1 MTISTLL
8 RATGSEAAATGGL
21 DLNLLLNVGLFGLL
35 AIVIIFM
42 FRNSRKR
49 RRDQEELQTKM
60 VPGAEV
66 MTQTGIFGT
75 LISID
80 DDTNQAIIETTPG
93 TKLRV
98 HRQVLSRVVEPD
110 EAVPT
115 DDSSTPPARRVQLNE
130 DNATPA
136 GDPQYGER
144 VDETKPKRAPRKKPT
159 E

>member
-1 MTISTLL
+1 MIATLAL
-8 RATGSEAAATGGL
+8 LGTDPTAGSGNWLE
-21 DLNLLLNVGLFGLL
+21 DNFLNIALFGLL

-49 RRDQEELQTKM
+49 RRDMEELQDKM
-60 VPGAEV
+60 IPGAEV

-80 DDTNQAIIETTPG
+80 DESNQAIIETTPG

-98 HRQVLSRVVEPD
+98 HRQVLSRVVEPELPVID
-110 EAVPT
+110 TTEAEPRGV
-115 DDSSTPPARRVQLNE
+115 RLNE
-130 DNATPA
+130 DNAISS
-136 GDPQYGER
+136 DPEFGER
-144 VDETKPKRAPRKKPT
+144 SEETKPKRAPRKKPT